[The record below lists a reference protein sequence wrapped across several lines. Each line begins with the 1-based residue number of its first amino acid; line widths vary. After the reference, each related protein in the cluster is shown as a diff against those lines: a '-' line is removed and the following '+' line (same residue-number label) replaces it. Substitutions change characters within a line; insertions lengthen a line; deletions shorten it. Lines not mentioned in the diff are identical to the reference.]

1 MEGDG
6 GREGDGE
13 RKEEQVNEKGEVK
26 GTSIYIHVHIEEP
39 L

>member
-1 MEGDG
+1 MEG

-26 GTSIYIHVHIEEP
+26 GTSTYMYI
-39 L
+39 